1 MNRHGDRLEAQGAKG
16 AEEAAPL
23 KQGLGRPGEVAELD
37 VCGAGGVSAKA
48 NRVRYRGRDATGR
61 SSVIA
66 GGVVRCGSARG
77 GALPMLMPMLTS
89 DEHAPAHANAHAHV
103 RNAGRTGGEMR
114 GRAVKVTPM
123 LVLDR

>member
-1 MNRHGDRLEAQGAKG
+1 MNRHGDRVEAQGAKG

-23 KQGLGRPGEVAELD
+23 KQRLGRPGEVVELD
-37 VCGAGGVSAKA
+37 VRGAEGVSAKA
-48 NRVRYRGRDATGR
+48 NRVSYRGRDATGR

-77 GALPMLMPMLTS
+77 ALPTLMPMLTS

-103 RNAGRTGGEMR
+103 RNAGRTGGDCPR
-114 GRAVKVTPM
+114 
-123 LVLDR
+123 